1 LSEVSKSSFAGR
13 TLVFACAVGVVLMC
27 AALIATYGM
36 GEAGLRSAVRNTART
51 SALLFTCAFVARA
64 LGSLWRTRAT
74 RWLAENQ
81 PYLFASFT
89 TSHVVHLIVIF
100 ALAAATR
107 GASLSGRGTT
117 IVGGGLAYVFMFAI
131 CATSFGG
138 AAAWVESRRFARTL
152 RAFGFYLIWSIFML
166 SFAGRAVQSASYVP
180 VAAALV
186 AALAL
191 RVMAALSR
199 RAPPRAAAARGSVA
213 RV

>member
-1 LSEVSKSSFAGR
+1 M
-13 TLVFACAVGVVLMC
+13 LVLVCAVGVVLMC
-27 AALIATYGM
+27 AALLAAYGM

-64 LGSLWRTRAT
+64 LGSLWRTRTT

-89 TSHVVHLIVIF
+89 ASHVVHAVVLF
-100 ALAAATR
+100 TLAFVTH
-107 GASLSGRGTT
+107 GASLNGRGTT
-117 IVGGGLAYVFMFAI
+117 LVGGGLAYVFMFAI
-131 CATSFGG
+131 CATSFGR

-166 SFAGRAVQSASYVP
+166 SFAGRAVQSVAYVL
-180 VAAALV
+180 VAVALV

-191 RVMAALSR
+191 RIMAALSR
-199 RAPPRAAAARGSVA
+199 RTLPRAARSVA